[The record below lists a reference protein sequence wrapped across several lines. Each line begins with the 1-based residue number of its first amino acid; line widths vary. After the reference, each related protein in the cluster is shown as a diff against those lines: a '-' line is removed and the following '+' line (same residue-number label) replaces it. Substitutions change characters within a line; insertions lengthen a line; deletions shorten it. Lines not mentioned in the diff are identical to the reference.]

1 MGHCMQGAHGAIRA
15 GRALLITMAMA
26 LLAACG
32 GGEDAALPP
41 GQDVLKAGI
50 PSFTR
55 HGIYWNPSEAGSGFF
70 FEAQGGTGVAT
81 FYVYEDDGRPV
92 WYTSAGTF
100 SADTSTRA
108 TFSGALLRYSGGQAD
123 RSTTPRTP
131 TSTVVGSVT
140 FTIEGDNAQVKLP
153 GRSFTAKKFFSSA
166 FSKGPT
172 PTQPETGIYW
182 HPAERGRGFTIEVG
196 DGVAVV
202 TVFHYDDSGQPVWHL
217 VNAPVTGET
226 ASATSGDFMAYR
238 NGQTLSSAWKSPTSQ
253 VDGRFGLDFSAP
265 CTGKVSFP
273 GMPAIEVRRFAFGTL
288 AAGKECRTPPT
299 IPFTPSPIIT
309 PSAVFTDVTLQL
321 TTLPF
326 TGYSKTVGGTM
337 PSSVSFSASGNF
349 LALAFRTV
357 YVVVVDPHGFYAP
370 GLANV
375 QLRESPPGA
384 SVLLTPRPIAQAG
397 IYKGELHFY
406 ACLDPA
412 CATQFAGSPFKLP
425 YSVFVTQ

>member
-1 MGHCMQGAHGAIRA
+1 MRA
-15 GRALLITMAMA
+15 FRKGRALLATCAVA

-32 GGEDAALPP
+32 GGDEPSAPP
-41 GQDVLKAGI
+41 AQDLLKAGV

-55 HGIYWNPSEAGSGFF
+55 HGVYWNPAEPGSGFF

-81 FYVYEDDGRPV
+81 FYLYEDDGRPV

-108 TFSGALLRYSGGQAD
+108 TFSGSLLRYSGGQSD

-140 FTIEGDNAQVKLP
+140 FTIEGDTAQVNLP
-153 GRSFTAKKFFSSA
+153 GRSFTAKKFFASGTSR
-166 FSKGPT
+166 GPT
-172 PTQPETGIYW
+172 YTQPETGIYW
-182 HPAERGRGFTIEVG
+182 NPAESGRGFTIEVG

-217 VNAPVTGET
+217 VNAAVTGEA
-226 ASATSGDFMAYR
+226 ASATGGDFMAYR
-238 NGQTLSSAWKSPTSQ
+238 NGQTLTSAWKSPTSQ
-253 VDGRFGLDFSAP
+253 SEGRFGLDFSAP
-265 CTGKVSFP
+265 CQGKVSFP
-273 GMPAIEVRRFAFGTL
+273 GMPAIDVQRFAFGGL
-288 AAGKECRTPPT
+288 GAGKECRTPAT
-299 IPFTPSPIIT
+299 IPYTPSPTIVAT
-309 PSAVFTDVTLQL
+309 SLFTDVTLRL

-349 LALAFRTV
+349 FALAGQTI
-357 YVVVVDPHGFYAP
+357 YVLVIDPHGFYTGTAS
-370 GLANV
+370 V

-384 SVLLTPRPIAQAG
+384 AVLLTPKPITQAG
-397 IYKGELHFY
+397 IYKAELQFY

-425 YSVFVTQ
+425 YSVFVGP